1 MSVFRRHL
9 NRLAWCALYAFLSGL
24 AVPLYE
30 SHPID
35 AADDAACA
43 IEGGVRLAG
52 STPLMGAAVPG
63 DHASEHCVVCHWLRA
78 MGGVVVQ
85 QVAALSTPATPTSE
99 NVFTSSPVLAADFLS
114 GASRAPPLSA
124 LL

>member
-9 NRLAWCALYAFLSGL
+9 SRLAWCALYAFLSGL

-43 IEGGVRLAG
+43 TEGGGRPVGAR
-52 STPLMGAAVPG
+52 SVMNAAVPG
-63 DHASEHCVVCHWLRA
+63 DHASGHCVVCHWLRA
-78 MGGVVVQ
+78 MWGAAVQ
-85 QVAALSTPATPTSE
+85 EVAALATPLTPASG
-99 NVFTSSPVLAADFLS
+99 NVVGSSPVLAVAYLA
-114 GASRAPPLSA
+114 GASRAPPVSA
-124 LL
+124 